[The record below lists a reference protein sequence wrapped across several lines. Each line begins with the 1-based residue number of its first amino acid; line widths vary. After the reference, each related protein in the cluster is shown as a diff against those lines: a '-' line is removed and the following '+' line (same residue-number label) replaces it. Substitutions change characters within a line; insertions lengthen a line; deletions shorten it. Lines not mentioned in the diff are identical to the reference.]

1 MRRSIRSFNIPPE
14 KPLSIRTFEDWIL
27 QILPPT
33 PRWAKV
39 VPDLMVTLFFVK
51 QVYSTRKTWQF
62 GFKFP
67 TPPHPHPKFPN
78 PLKCPCVAR
87 RGEGWNFELIVVLA
101 LPVGFFY
108 QGFLSYQLSFD
119 RAQSTTNYFAS
130 IWLRRIIQD
139 NSGQLSMVFK
149 GSLHILWS
157 QLDNYLIY
165 LLLVLAA

>member
-14 KPLSIRTFEDWIL
+14 KPLSIRTFDDWIV

-67 TPPHPHPKFPN
+67 TPPPSQIPQP
-78 PLKCPCVAR
+78 PQMPVCCPEGGRLKLRIDR
-87 RGEGWNFELIVVLA
+87 RISVTCRILLSRILVISTVIRSCAVDDELLRV
-101 LPVGFFY
+101 Y
-108 QGFLSYQLSFD
+108 
-119 RAQSTTNYFAS
+119 
-130 IWLRRIIQD
+130 WLRM
-139 NSGQLSMVFK
+139 LSMVFK

>member
-14 KPLSIRTFEDWIL
+14 KPLSIRTFDDWIV

-33 PRWAKV
+33 RRWAKV

-78 PLKCPCVAR
+78 PHKCPCVAR
-87 RGEGWNFELIVVLA
+87 RGEGWNFELIAVLA
-101 LPVGFFY
+101 LPTGFFY

-119 RAQSTTNYFAS
+119 LAQSTTNYFAS
-130 IWLRRIIQD
+130 IWLRM
-139 NSGQLSMVFK
+139 LSMVFK

>member
-14 KPLSIRTFEDWIL
+14 KPLSIRTFDDWIV

-78 PLKCPCVAR
+78 PHKCPCAAR
-87 RGEGWNFELIVVLA
+87 RGEGWNFELIAVLA

-130 IWLRRIIQD
+130 TWLRM
-139 NSGQLSMVFK
+139 LSMVFK

-157 QLDNYLIY
+157 RLDNYLIF